1 MVRTVNSK
9 YGAWIATYYDD
20 FNGARAIAND
30 DNVPS
35 ATVAY
40 DKDKTHYGNPM
51 NGEAILNP
59 RYRWS
64 NNEMNKNNGYN
75 TALIGSSDETKEL
88 SNSGSFEWLTLDTIR
103 QKSSEYEGRAQLQY
117 PDGNV
122 GNKWRFDAS
131 GSDAYLL
138 FSNGHDSLGRYI
150 VPLGDDDATFGRA
163 TMNYYTTTNYQTN
176 KNAGVHTQT
185 AGFVQRAHLAG
196 VWMGETVE
204 YAHGTL
210 DSNGESPRNLFQ
222 PVKSPSGQPF
232 LVVQSF
238 HASDSS
244 KGSTIPSI
252 AYDGSLNSVGDD
264 DVFTVRFAV
273 RAYSGATANEGKL
286 TPTATVKFGYTGSG
300 VGTDLEDG
308 ISGSPKVAW
317 EIDLSSYNTHP
328 FKYSTNTDEIDEVTH
343 WIDLDFVLDYTN
355 SKFKVYQDGTE
366 ITSTNSLGGSYSSGY
381 ALTSATPADMYGW
394 EMEVKPASS
403 QTNVN
408 CVLMLD
414 RAAMYRP
421 LTDHPDGRELPP
433 LNEMKMTQTV
443 NGFSSLSMKI
453 EDEPAPEGG
462 SNIGVNSN
470 DYSHNLL
477 GLFNNSNANDFY
489 LLLFT
494 NPTRALTNE
503 SHTIDRP
510 TWMGVIE
517 SMKINQTI
525 KERVIELKAKDML
538 SILDRQIPL
547 WEVGQKSLN
556 KDEATTPYWLYDAQG
571 FKNIMNLG
579 ASPLKRLDGSVGFHV
594 DDDYKELKNQR
605 TQLNSAHPIQMY
617 NNEDANYGPDNIESQ
632 YEGVGIV
639 GFGRKENSGT
649 QYTIV
654 YFDGNP
660 NFSNGDTFNVVG
672 SQYHNTSSAVTVNG
686 SLSGTD
692 EAGNQ
697 FVAVTPDFATAN
709 TSARIIYAGE
719 HSVWRESTQGEKTV
733 KDIRTVNNATW
744 FNYLSNEYSG
754 TNLSP
759 TPNNNE
765 LYSDTHSLLRTW
777 KTKINSFPTNGLSS
791 TRQHTTFIFD
801 ADPNLVIG
809 QKFHVFEENENG
821 NTSSAM
827 QGIAGGHLV
836 KNVSVVINYFNDTMD
851 WNTTP
856 ILWVVDTHT
865 PYNGTDFGEYYNS
878 STGYENLKL
887 GNDRAS
893 WSSDVGTAT
902 PIPASLDKGI
912 ENKAIH
918 AVWMRD
924 LPKSLWFQY
933 HFGQILRSPK
943 ESADLGATI
952 NTSGATTV
960 RVSFTSTQFNNIP
973 TAGIAEIEDLGR
985 LEKNRVRDK
994 FIYKGKVQSGGN
1006 YYLIGCEYI
1015 SKTHATSY
1023 SELGTTINTKVHIC
1037 NISDDYKH
1045 LYLLWAD
1052 MRNNGNANADGAY
1065 RKEDFGLLY
1074 PISSNYEIS
1083 LNYTEQDKNADGIP
1097 DKFTSLK
1104 VGEDVDIWNINA
1116 KKDPSTTSSGS
1127 ADGAFSKPA
1136 DYTNSVAVSALQ
1148 DNSGKLRITTSDTGS
1163 VVANDYIHIINS
1175 YSHDGLHKV
1184 TAVSSNTH
1192 FDLDT
1197 TFVSTTTNT
1206 GGAFYCA
1213 TTGSDQD
1220 LSQYQ
1225 DWEDKGGAFIV
1236 VDSSKFFNLNT
1247 LANGGKTGQD
1257 AGGKTSLGDFVAT
1270 IKGYPTLIDNYWAE
1284 AIANRSNVGLPYT
1297 PHPNAKYISSKFVE
1311 IDEDINMGDFFIKM
1325 ADVSDFEPD
1334 GGVGRIIGIN
1344 DDGSREQEITDWYM
1358 SYSCANVQELTGT
1371 LTSAPS
1377 FDATTGLFT
1386 LTDSSATF
1394 KAKGI
1399 KAGMLIENTTTPIT
1413 HVTTDGMNLRR
1424 FFRVEEVTSNTQI
1437 KVSIAYHNRADY
1449 LQTQALGYARYDAEA
1464 ETSTLKNLS
1473 VADAALEQGKWTN
1486 GEGYKI
1492 PIQLGNVFAHPAPA
1506 EAFDTISDNLKYLFD
1521 NYLNSVSTNTI
1532 PSIHSSFINANY
1544 NGGVFISTA
1553 IATAYNNRLMMELK
1567 GGVRSGNNGTFWDSD
1582 KYRVLWNAGL
1592 MQTWLPQT
1600 RLSTIFDINNVPI
1613 TTNMTTYNDKTS
1625 NDSYGSIVDSRGK
1638 TLWNTVRKIQEGSG
1652 IGNTNSLNTTFS
1664 YLAGK
1669 DGRIDYR
1676 PKYNSGWDL
1685 SRDNIM
1691 FNKLSTNVAGKIT
1704 NVRVYYN
1711 KGQSFVDYPEP
1722 ALTDTTKWKV
1732 VQHPKVIGDLEALA
1746 LAKKEYIALKE
1757 SRLSVSVEPI
1767 RDATTDDK
1775 MLTHGRYGYIAD
1787 PYRAIQGYDNAIAGG
1802 SSWTS
1807 LAAGGAPFAGM
1818 TNALDGNM
1826 KTSTDIYNR
1835 YGESEPP
1842 TTAALSSTINYDD
1855 NYYFYGSNSLAYA
1868 VQIVHVPPK
1877 CPLVSG
1883 TTGEELRVAVHL
1895 SGGTTIDDA
1904 QFTIGLY
1911 DYSYSTSN
1919 SGHGGG
1925 GPTMIA
1931 SLATD
1936 GYEKVDA
1943 IQSGFYEIK
1952 VPDSYD
1958 ADGILNDGSIV
1969 ISFNADYCRAL
1980 LRHRCGDPTDA
1991 NILKN
1996 AQDITDITSFGSPYN
2011 TNSIFPLG
2019 MLKHIE
2025 MSSFADHRTEWY
2037 APRVHI
2043 TYDYA
2048 YTPATYVKLTDA
2060 GLGLNNE
2067 TMVIQKIQWAVKG
2080 ANVEELTLELERNE
2094 SLSAGGIISY
2104 LFPQYT
2110 TAGINNV
2117 EEGSIIDGEGSD
2129 TGNVYEPEDDSVGN
2143 GSDPNKG
2150 NPVGGGGIDDGDRE
2164 GGAGHHFEDKI
2175 TAQQFSPATLSM
2187 LKGRMALKAD
2197 KFSPYGEWSI
2207 LGQEQ
2212 PDKIPSYMGSQSDD
2226 MVNFSA
2232 SDGATVLD
2240 GDGFSLPA
2248 SNFSIESDAVNE
2260 SSITAKIIV
2269 PSDVVSDEISIS
2281 AKVSHGN
2288 NSQYTTKTALNIQV
2302 ICEETGAS
2310 ITNKKSIISSPN
2322 IRTIDLLSKTSVSG
2336 CEVAGNTIIVNIS
2349 RRRGESGDTSNSA
2362 IKLNN
2367 IKVNFKR
2374 AAFPTESQ
2382 ARKFSQFE

>member
-30 DNVPS
+30 DNLPS
-35 ATVAY
+35 ATDSY
-40 DKDKTHYGNPM
+40 DKNKTHYGNPM

-163 TMNYYTTTNYQTN
+163 TMNNYTITNYNTN
-176 KNAGVHTQT
+176 KNSGVHTQT

-196 VWMGETVE
+196 VWMGETTE
-204 YAHGTL
+204 YAHKAGSTI
-210 DSNGESPRNLFQ
+210 ESPRNVFQ

-244 KGSTIPSI
+244 KGAGIPSI

-273 RAYSGATANEGKL
+273 RAYSGATSNEGKL

-300 VGTDLEDG
+300 AGTDLEDG
-308 ISGSPKVAW
+308 ISGAAKVQW

-328 FKYSTNTDEIDEVTH
+328 FKYSTNTTEIDEVTH

-366 ITSTNSLGGSYSSGY
+366 VTSTNSLGGSYSSGY
-381 ALTSATPADMYGW
+381 ALTSATAANMYGW

-503 SHTIDRP
+503 THTIDRP

-525 KERVIELKAKDML
+525 KERLIELKAKDML

-556 KDEATTPYWLYDAQG
+556 KNETTTPYWLYDAQG

-579 ASPLKRLDGSVGFHV
+579 ASPLKRLDGSVGFDN

-605 TQLNSAHPIQMY
+605 TQLNSSHPIQMY
-617 NNEDANYGPDNIESQ
+617 NNEDTDYGPNNIETQ
-632 YEGVGIV
+632 YEGVGIL
-639 GFGRKENSGT
+639 GFGRKEDSGT
-649 QYTIV
+649 QHTTV
-654 YFDGNP
+654 LFDGNP
-660 NFSNGDTFNVVG
+660 SFSNGDTFNVIG
-672 SQYHNTSSAVTVNG
+672 SQSHNTSSAVTVNG
-686 SLSGTD
+686 SISGTD
-692 EAGNQ
+692 DEGNQ
-697 FVAVTPDFATAN
+697 FVNVTPDFATAN

-719 HSVWRESTQGEKTV
+719 HKFWRDRLFDLLRMDDT
-733 KDIRTVNNATW
+733 DIVNYANGIY
-744 FNYLSNEYSG
+744 FNELSNYASG

-759 TPNNNE
+759 LPTTRDE
-765 LYSDTHSLLRTW
+765 QETSFLLRAW
-777 KTKINSFPTNGLSS
+777 FSAFPTNNDEKVN
-791 TRQHTTFIFD
+791 HTVFLFD
-801 ADPNLVIG
+801 DNPNIVVG
-809 QKFHVFEENENG
+809 QTFHVFEENENG

-827 QGIAGGHLV
+827 QGIAGLHKAV
-836 KNVSVVINYFNDTMD
+836 KITRIMNYFTDTID
-851 WNTTP
+851 FNTTP
-856 ILWVVDTHT
+856 FLWVVDTLT
-865 PYNGTDFGEYYNS
+865 PYNGTDFGDYYNT
-878 STGYENLKL
+878 STGYENFKS

-893 WSSDVGTAT
+893 WSDDKGVAT
-902 PIPASLDKGI
+902 PIPASVDKNIG
-912 ENKAIH
+912 NKAIH

-933 HFGQILRSPK
+933 HFGQILRSPT
-943 ESADLGATI
+943 ATANLGATASANADQI
-952 NTSGATTV
+952 QVN
-960 RVSFTSTQFNNIP
+960 FTSSQFSAIP
-973 TAGIAEIEDLGR
+973 DSGIGEIDDKGR
-985 LEKNRVRDK
+985 LEKNRKRDK
-994 FIYKGKVQSGGN
+994 FIYRGKVNDGGT
-1006 YYLIGCEYI
+1006 YWLVGVSFL
-1015 SKTHATSY
+1015 SKTHATTY
-1023 SELGTTINTKVHIC
+1023 SEVGVSLATQVHIC

-1052 MRNNGNANADGAY
+1052 MRNNGNADADGAY

-1083 LNYTEQDKNADGIP
+1083 LNYTDQDTNADGIP

-1104 VGEDVDIWNINA
+1104 VGEDVDIWNVDSTN
-1116 KKDPSTTSSGS
+1116 DPSTN
-1127 ADGAFSKPA
+1127 GAFSKPA
-1136 DYTNSVAVSALQ
+1136 DYANKVSISSLS
-1148 DNSGKLRITTSDTGS
+1148 DNSGKLRIATSNTGS
-1163 VVANDYIHIINS
+1163 ITTNDYIHLINTG
-1175 YSHDGLHKV
+1175 SHDGLHKV
-1184 TAVSSNTH
+1184 TNVSSNTH
-1192 FDLDT
+1192 FDVDT
-1197 TFVSTTTNT
+1197 DFISTTINT
-1206 GGAFYCA
+1206 KGGFYA
-1213 TTGSDQD
+1213 PTTGSDQD

-1225 DWEDKGGAFIV
+1225 DWEDKGGAFAVI
-1236 VDSSKFFNLNT
+1236 DSSKFFNLNT

-1257 AGGKTSLGDFVAT
+1257 AGGKTSLGDFIAT
-1270 IKGYPTLIDNYWAE
+1270 IKGYPTLIDNYWIE
-1284 AIANRSNVGLPYT
+1284 ALATPANVAMPYT
-1297 PHPNAKYISSKFVE
+1297 PHPNSQYIYSEFVE
-1311 IDEDINMGDFFIKM
+1311 TDYDINRGDFFIKM
-1325 ADVSDFEPD
+1325 DDTTEFNNR
-1334 GGVGRIIGIN
+1334 GGFGKIIGIK
-1344 DDGSREQEITDWYM
+1344 DEGSREQEITDFYM
-1358 SYSCANVQELTGT
+1358 LYGSVNEQEVTGN
-1371 LTSAPS
+1371 LTSSPTINS
-1377 FDATTGLFT
+1377 TTGLFT

-1399 KAGMLIENTTTPIT
+1399 KAGMLIENTSNPIT
-1413 HVTTDGMNLRR
+1413 TLTDNGPITIRRYHRIESVNSETELTTKIVYYNASTDRSLFASLGYGSYVAGPETAKLENL
-1424 FFRVEEVTSNTQI
+1424 TSNET
-1437 KVSIAYHNRADY
+1437 
-1449 LQTQALGYARYDAEA
+1449 ALWA
-1464 ETSTLKNLS
+1464 
-1473 VADAALEQGKWTN
+1473 N
-1486 GEGYKI
+1486 GNGYKI
-1492 PIQLGNVFAHPAPA
+1492 PIQLADVFAHPAPA
-1506 EAFDTISDNLKYLFD
+1506 EAFDTISENLDYLLEQYNTRD
-1521 NYLNSVSTNTI
+1521 ILSGHGSGVVEIVTHINSQMLSADYD
-1532 PSIHSSFINANY
+1532 S
-1544 NGGVFISTA
+1544 VFLSTA

-1582 KYRVLWNAGL
+1582 KYRTLWNAGL

-1638 TLWNTVRKIQEGSG
+1638 TLWNTVKKIQEGSG
-1652 IGNTNSLNTTFS
+1652 IGYTNSLNTTFS

-1691 FNKLSTNVAGKIT
+1691 FNNLSTNVAGKIT

-1732 VQHPKVIGDLEALA
+1732 VQHPKVVGDLEALA

-1757 SRLSVSVEPI
+1757 SRLSVTVEPI

-1775 MLTHGRYGYIAD
+1775 MLTQGRYGYIAD
-1787 PYRAIQGYDNAIAGG
+1787 PYRAIQGYNNGHAGG

-1807 LAAGGAPFAGM
+1807 LVAGGAPFTGM

-1835 YGESEPP
+1835 YGNSYHSGV
-1842 TTAALSSTINYDD
+1842 SSTINYDD
-1855 NYYFYGSNSLAYA
+1855 NYYFYGANSLAHA

-1919 SGHGGG
+1919 SGKGGG
-1925 GPTMIA
+1925 APTMVA
-1931 SLATD
+1931 TLATN
-1936 GYEKVDA
+1936 GYEKADA
-1943 IQSGFYEIK
+1943 VQSGFYEIK

-1996 AQDITDITSFGSPYN
+1996 AHDITGITSFGSPYN

-2019 MLKHIE
+2019 MRKYTV
-2025 MSSFADHRTEWY
+2025 MSSFADDRTEWY

-2043 TYDYA
+2043 THDYA

-2080 ANVEELTLELERNE
+2080 ADVEELRLNLERNE
-2094 SLSAGGIISY
+2094 SLSAGGIMSY
-2104 LFPQYT
+2104 LFPQYA

-2129 TGNVYEPEDDSVGN
+2129 TGNVYEPEDDSVGD
-2143 GSDPNKG
+2143 GSDPNEG
-2150 NPVGGGGIDDGDRE
+2150 NPVGGGGVDDGDRE
-2164 GGAGHHFEDKI
+2164 GGAGHHHEHTI

-2240 GDGFSLPA
+2240 ADGFSLPA

-2269 PSDVVSDEISIS
+2269 PSDVLSNEITVT
-2281 AKVSHGN
+2281 AQVTHGGGGVFQSN
-2288 NSQYTTKTALNIQV
+2288 TNAVLVTTVT
-2302 ICEETGAS
+2302 CEETS
-2310 ITNKKSIISSPN
+2310 QVISESKVFGMTDTK
-2322 IRTIDLLSKTSVSG
+2322 IIDLISKAKLNG
-2336 CEVAGNTIIVNIS
+2336 CETAGNTIRVTIS
-2349 RRRGESGDTSNSA
+2349 RRRGDFQDNSYSA

-2382 ARKFSQFE
+2382 ARKFSQFS